1 MQTADVIEFPTA
13 DTIDLEEVHVRAATL
28 DFLAELVEA
37 VATDGYIAVDRDLS
51 EQLRTSADVLLEL
64 SDAVEVDAVTIR
76 SRLAASADLIRRATV
91 PISHSSARRMFGGA
105 LYERVRPVVMVLGEL
120 SSLAY
125 ERSLDA
131 NPDALVEQL
140 PIRRFG
146 RVAAHAYD
154 WAQWNADAPPHLRAT
169 LIDALGDAATRAA
182 SQAVDRDGLAPIDAA
197 PLMDALETLFD
208 TWLATSP
215 ADQLADYAA
224 ERDPDLNFGDCFD
237 LGVAC
242 SIARRLLVTTG
253 EALPDSAD
261 VHDWLEAAQGR
272 WQNGRSSQHVPTA

>member
-1 MQTADVIEFPTA
+1 MQTADVIEFPTP
-13 DTIDLEEVHVRAATL
+13 DTVDLEEVHVRAATM

-37 VATDGYIAVDRDLS
+37 VAADGFIVVDGDLA
-51 EQLRTSADVLLEL
+51 EQLRTTADVLLEL
-64 SDAVEVDAVTIR
+64 TDAVELDTMSIR
-76 SRLAASADLIRRATV
+76 SHLARSADLIRRATV

-105 LYERVRPVVMVLGEL
+105 LYERVQPVVMILGEL
-120 SSLAY
+120 STLAY

-169 LIDALGDAATRAA
+169 LIDALGDAAARATVA
-182 SQAVDRDGLAPIDAA
+182 TVDGDELAPIDAA
-197 PLMDALETLFD
+197 PLMDALETLLD
-208 TWLATSP
+208 TWLATVP
-215 ADQLADYAA
+215 ADVLADYAA
-224 ERDPDLNFGDCFD
+224 ERDPNPMFGDCFD
-237 LGVAC
+237 VGVAC

-253 EALPDSAD
+253 VALPDTAD
-261 VHDWLEAAQGR
+261 IQVWLEAAR
-272 WQNGRSSQHVPTA
+272 THP